1 MLGCAVVSINF
12 FAFCIFMSSTPGA
25 VCSHFIAVAIA
36 ENLPAPP
43 ATLFDFRRIPVAA
56 GVLLEAIAI
65 DFL

>member
-43 ATLFDFRRIPVAA
+43 LFDFRRIPVAA
-56 GVLLEAIAI
+56 GVPLEAIAI